1 MSPSF
6 LLVLLAVVG
15 QAPAE
20 PTRPPVLLLPPET
33 TEEPPRND
41 IRLYL
46 PETGQPAPAGPSV
59 GNAPLAPA
67 PMPLPNPGQ
76 PNPGQPNLG
85 QPNLGQLNLGQPG
98 PGPIVERRPDM
109 VLHWNAIARTA
120 IRVDHTPPP
129 IAARNLAILSTAVC
143 DSVSAVLDARMP
155 LVIDVKVAPKMIGD
169 PVAAEAAAISAAHR
183 VLVNLYP
190 QQQTA
195 LDEAFCKSV
204 SDLAASPFRDAGVVL
219 GRLIADKALEWRAA
233 DCQFIG
239 GTHQPREG
247 FGLWRPTAPD
257 FTPALIPDWAKAAP
271 FAVREESLPKLKGPP
286 PLNSNEY
293 WTALSEVRAVGA
305 RESTVRTAE
314 QTEIANFW
322 ADGVGTSTP
331 IGHWNK
337 IAADVS
343 RARGL
348 SLSDNARLFA
358 MLNMCL
364 ADAGRVCWVIKFRT
378 DFWRPITAIRL
389 IADPAAPNVPL
400 HPNWEPLLQTP
411 PFPSYTSGHSTFSG
425 AAAASLVRFFGND
438 ECRFESTSE
447 GLPGVRRSYPGF
459 WAAANEAGKS
469 RIYGGIHFEFDNA
482 DGLMMGRAVAENVI
496 DNAFRPRPD
505 IRTEAARRPLP

>member
-6 LLVLLAVVG
+6 LLVLLAVVS
-15 QAPAE
+15 QAPTAPMSE

-33 TEEPPRND
+33 TEEPPRTD

-46 PETGQPAPAGPSV
+46 PEQGQPAPSGPNV
-59 GNAPLAPA
+59 GNPPPV
-67 PMPLPNPGQ
+67 PMPL

-85 QPNLGQLNLGQPG
+85 QPNPG
-98 PGPIVERRPDM
+98 PGPIVERRPDA

-120 IRVDHTPPP
+120 IRVDQTPPP
-129 IAARNLAILSTAVC
+129 IAARNMAVLSTAVC
-143 DSVSAVLDARMP
+143 DSVSAVLDAKMA

-169 PVAAEAAAISAAHR
+169 PVAVEAAAIASAHR

-190 QQQTA
+190 QQQAA

-204 SDLAASPFRDAGVVL
+204 SELPASPYRDPGVVL
-219 GRLIADKALEWRAA
+219 GRLIADKALEWRAG
-233 DCQFIG
+233 DCRYIG
-239 GTHQPREG
+239 GTHQAREG

-257 FTPALIPDWAKAAP
+257 FTPALIPDWAKAPA
-271 FAVREESLPKLKGPP
+271 FAVREETLPKLKGPP
-286 PLNSNEY
+286 ALNSNEY
-293 WTALSEVRAVGA
+293 WNALTEVRIVGA
-305 RESTVRTAE
+305 RDSTVRTAE

-331 IGHWNK
+331 VGHWNK

-343 RARGL
+343 RTRGL
-348 SLSDNARLFA
+348 SLADNARMFA

-364 ADAGRVCWVIKFRT
+364 ADAGRVCWGIKFHT

-400 HPNWEPLLQTP
+400 HPNWEPMLQTP
-411 PFPSYTSGHSTFSG
+411 PFPTYTSGHSTFSG
-425 AAAASLVRFFGND
+425 AGAAALARFFGSD
-438 ECRFESTSE
+438 EIRFESTSE
-447 GLPGVRRSYPGF
+447 GLPGVRRTFPGF
-459 WAAANEAGKS
+459 SAAASEAGRS
-469 RIYGGIHFEFDNA
+469 RIFGGIHFEFDNA
-482 DGLMMGRAVAENVI
+482 DGLLMGKAVAENVI

-505 IRTEAARRPLP
+505 LRTEAFRRPLP